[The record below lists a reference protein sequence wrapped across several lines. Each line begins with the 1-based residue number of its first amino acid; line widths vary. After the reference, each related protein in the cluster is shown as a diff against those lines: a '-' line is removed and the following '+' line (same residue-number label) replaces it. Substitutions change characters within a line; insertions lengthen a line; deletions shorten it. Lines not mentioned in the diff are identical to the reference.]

1 MSATSANTK
10 KKCEC
15 DGTGWVSVPG
25 TNMVKQCVCLREEVL
40 RRKMERLMD
49 QSGLV
54 GSLREK
60 TFENYHPKTPKQKK
74 AREEMM
80 KDGSFFLI
88 GLPGRGKTHLLAAS
102 VNAAMTQGVSVAFF
116 SAPWLLKKIR
126 EDLMSDEKLQ
136 VLESCCEI
144 EYLAID
150 DLGKEKPSETVQEKL
165 FMIFDRREILGL
177 RTSVTSNYDPE
188 TLSKERLDDAI
199 VSRLLGMCRVLY
211 LDGDD
216 YRKKG
221 G

>member
-1 MSATSANTK
+1 
-10 KKCEC
+10 
-15 DGTGWVSVPG
+15 
-25 TNMVKQCVCLREEVL
+25 MVKQCVCLSEEVL
-40 RRKMERLMD
+40 RRKMERLME

-54 GSLREK
+54 GSLRGK

-74 AREEMM
+74 ARDEVM

-88 GLPGRGKTHLLAAS
+88 GLPGRGKTHLLAAT
-102 VNAAMTQGVSVAFF
+102 VNAAMTRGVSVAFF

-216 YRKKG
+216 YRRKG

>member
-1 MSATSANTK
+1 MK

-15 DGTGWVSVPG
+15 DGTGWLSVPG
-25 TNMVKQCVCLREEVL
+25 TNMVKRCVCLEEGAL
-40 RRKMERLMD
+40 KRKMGRLME

-74 AREEMM
+74 ARDEIT

-102 VNAAMTQGVSVAFF
+102 VNTALSRGISVAFF
-116 SAPWLLKKIR
+116 SAPWLMKNIR
-126 EDLMSDEKLQ
+126 EDLMANEKLQ

-177 RTSVTSNYDPE
+177 RTSATSNYDPD
-188 TLSKERLDDAI
+188 TLANERLDGAI
-199 VSRLLGMCRVLY
+199 VSRLIGMCEVLY

-216 YRKKG
+216 YRRKG

>member
-1 MSATSANTK
+1 MATSANTK

-25 TNMVKQCVCLREEVL
+25 TNMVKRCVCLEEGAL
-40 RRKMERLMD
+40 KRKMGRLME

-74 AREEMM
+74 ARDEVM

-116 SAPWLLKKIR
+116 SAPWLLKKVR
-126 EDLMSDEKLQ
+126 EDIMSEEKLQ
-136 VLESCCEI
+136 ILENCCEI
-144 EYLAID
+144 GYLVID

-165 FMIFDRREILGL
+165 FMIFDRREVLGL

-188 TLSKERLDDAI
+188 TLAKERLDDAI
-199 VSRLLGMCRVLY
+199 VSRILGMCEVFY
-211 LDGDD
+211 LDGTD
-216 YRKKG
+216 YRKIMK
-221 G
+221 

>member
-1 MSATSANTK
+1 MATSANTK

-15 DGTGWVSVPG
+15 DGIGWVSVPG
-25 TNMVKQCVCLREEVL
+25 TNMVKQCVCLSEEVL
-40 RRKMERLMD
+40 KRKMERLMA

-60 TFENYHPKTPKQKK
+60 TFENYHPKTPKHKK
-74 AREEMM
+74 ARDEMI

-102 VNAAMTQGVSVAFF
+102 ANVALARGISVAFF

-126 EDLMSDEKLQ
+126 EDLMANEKLQ

-144 EYLAID
+144 EYLVID

-188 TLSKERLDDAI
+188 TLAKERLDGAI
-199 VSRLLGMCRVLY
+199 VSRLLGMCEVLY
-211 LDGDD
+211 LDGED
-216 YRKKG
+216 YRRKG